1 MGTLHSEQKAA
12 NFCVIFINK
21 YKPREQRTAR
31 THLRWL
37 VNYTARWP
45 LLPKDCSK
53 VIYILYSLIS
63 NFA

>member
-1 MGTLHSEQKAA
+1 MGTLHSKQKAA

-21 YKPREQRTAR
+21 YKPREQCTTR

-45 LLPKDCSK
+45 LMLKDCSK